1 MRKHYKFLLILIMF
15 VGMSFSIIWISPY
28 HVHAVTNGD
37 VCPVCHVGT
46 VSVLDVFEPA
56 SCENDG
62 YGYGT
67 CSECG
72 EVWEDVVIPKLGHS
86 FTTQGDSSAATCT
99 EDGFDIKYCSRC
111 RKEQRTIFPKLGHN
125 FSILVSE
132 VPAACTVS
140 GKRTYSCSRC
150 GESKEEGIPALG
162 HNYYST
168 VTKEPTC
175 TATGV
180 RTYTC
185 TRGDS
190 TYTEAISAL
199 GHNYKLTDTLDATCT
214 EDGEEKYTCSRCK
227 NSYTK
232 KLDAL
237 GHDWGEEEE
246 LEATCLDDG
255 YKRKTCNRCEEI
267 EETIYPALG
276 HDWGSF
282 VVIKEA
288 TCTEDG
294 LSEAECNRC
303 GEKDTVV
310 LTKLGHE
317 YPEDWTV
324 EKEPTYFTE
333 GLRFKLCIRCG
344 DRIEETIPKKDIM
357 PILVGAGGGL
367 VVAGGLIYFLRKRFR
382 KKVTDKVDRHWFKPS
397 IERKTVL
404 VISEDERLVDCL
416 KGKKLLEVKTCEPDA
431 LIDSIAEN
439 EPDLVILDPCDE
451 DLLKRLP
458 EIREEAGKAAA
469 DSEEAETESA
479 EENKVETAGQGDDG
493 SAEEETEPAA
503 CKFGLIL
510 DEELAEAETELI
522 RTYKMDKVIT
532 GHVKPG
538 TNPNVVLTRLVL
550 PAMEPKADSDDSL
563 GNIGAVADLLGI
575 PWISTILDTYVAGRD
590 VKAVMQSAAENQE
603 LGLSDVSTIIAD
615 IAGVLGF
622 GTVSGVAGLVSD
634 VESIQAALDE
644 EAGAYEHSEGKD
656 AAKDIV
662 DVVTDLMD

>member
-1 MRKHYKFLLILIMF
+1 MNRTVKSLVMILAVFCFSAVFLF
-15 VGMSFSIIWISPY
+15 WPNTE
-28 HVHAVTNGD
+28 VHAAYPNDMKCPNCGD
-37 VCPVCHVGT
+37 DLFGNIT
-46 VSVLDVFEPA
+46 
-56 SCENDG
+56 
-62 YGYGT
+62 
-67 CSECG
+67 SE
-72 EVWEDVVIPKLGHS
+72 
-86 FTTQGDSSAATCT
+86 ATCT
-99 EDGFDIKYCSRC
+99 EAQVGSIDCWSCGWQAPI
-111 RKEQRTIFPKLGHN
+111 PGPLGHQMTVTSTTPATCTSN
-125 FSILVSE
+125 GVQYRKCTRVNNG
-132 VPAACTVS
+132 VPCDHTDTVVLS
-140 GKRTYSCSRC
+140 
-150 GESKEEGIPALG
+150 ALG
-162 HNYYST
+162 HNYSST
-168 VTKEPTC
+168 VTKAATC

-190 TYTEAISAL
+190 SYTETIAAL
-199 GHNYKLTDTLDATCT
+199 GHNYSSEVIKEASCV
-214 EDGEEKYTCSRCK
+214 EEGEEEFTCSRCGD
-227 NSYTK
+227 SYINVIE
-232 KLDAL
+232 AL

-255 YKRKTCNRCEEI
+255 YKRKTCNRCGEI

-282 VVIKEA
+282 VVVKEA

-294 LSEAECNRC
+294 SSEAECKRC
-303 GEKDTVV
+303 GEKGTEV

-324 EKEPTYFTE
+324 EKEPTYFAE
-333 GLRFKLCIRCG
+333 GLRYKLCTRCG
-344 DRIEETIPKKDIM
+344 DRIEETIPKKDIT
-357 PILVGAGGGL
+357 PILIGAGGGL

-382 KKVTDKVDRHWFKPS
+382 KKVADKVDRHWFKPS
-397 IERKTVL
+397 IETKTVL
-404 VISEDERLVDCL
+404 VVSEDEKLVDCL

-439 EPDLVILDPCDE
+439 EPDLVLLDPCDK

-469 DSEEAETESA
+469 DSEEAETEAA
-479 EENKVETAGQGDDG
+479 EDNKVETAGQGDDG
-493 SAEEETEPAA
+493 SAEEATEPAA

-510 DEELAEAETELI
+510 DEELAETETELI
-522 RTYKMDKVIT
+522 RTYKADKVIT

-662 DVVTDLMD
+662 DVVTDLLD